1 MGFFKYRG
9 FEIWAFL
16 NIGVFEIWAVFRY
29 RVLFRYGLF
38 WKKVNFAS
46 VRDLSIFG
54 WEVVLG
60 YFAKISILPFFPWHA
75 KNRV

>member
-1 MGFFKYRG
+1 MWAVFK
-9 FEIWAFL
+9 
-16 NIGVFEIWAVFRY
+16 IWAVFEILA
-29 RVLFRYGLF
+29 VFEKNGIF
-38 WKKVNFAS
+38 VS

-60 YFAKISILPFFPWHA
+60 YFAKISISPFFPWHA